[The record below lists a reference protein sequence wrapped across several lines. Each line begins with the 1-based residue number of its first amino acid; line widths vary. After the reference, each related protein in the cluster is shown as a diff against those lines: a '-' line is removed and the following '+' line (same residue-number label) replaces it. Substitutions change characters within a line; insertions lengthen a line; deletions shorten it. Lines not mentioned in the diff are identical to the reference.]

1 MHLPFFCYLDYELP
15 FMVNLKQPEELLR
28 LRAHF
33 DTGQTRSYAFRIE
46 QLRKLKQ
53 AILQREEAIYAALH
67 QDLKKSKEET
77 WATETGLV
85 IAELNTA
92 IRHLHEWM
100 KPEYRPTNLANL
112 PSGSRILREPLGVVL
127 IIGPWNYPLQ
137 LLLNPLVGAIAAGN
151 CAVIKPSELAPATAQ
166 IIQSILEA
174 IFPSDYVLCVEG
186 EGAAVIPA
194 LTNTFRFDH
203 IFYTGSTTVGRI
215 IYQIAAEQLIP
226 VTLELGGKSPCVV
239 EADANIDIAARRV
252 ALTKFSN
259 AGQMCVAA
267 DYILVHESRER
278 ELINALK
285 KYIVDF
291 FSETPEEDYNYCRIV
306 NEKQFDRLLGYLS
319 GATIETGGRHDRSKL
334 FIAPTILTGIS
345 PESPVMREEIFGPL
359 LPVISFRTF
368 EEARTVI
375 AQHPN
380 PLAFYLFTASRSR
393 EKAWLQAVPFGGGCV
408 NNCSWHFTNHEL
420 PFGGRGASGTGSY
433 HGRYS
438 FETFSHRKGVLKTP
452 AWFDP
457 ALRYPPFQGK
467 LKWFKRLIR

>member
-1 MHLPFFCYLDYELP
+1 MTFSLFHRWPSLSRGLDRGSHGT
-15 FMVNLKQPEELLR
+15 R
-28 LRAHF
+28 LRPRRRAMSLTRLE
-33 DTGQTRSYAFRIE
+33 DLEGRQLLSGGIGTAQTVGP
-46 QLRKLKQ
+46 Q
-53 AILQREEAIYAALH
+53 AAL
-67 QDLKKSKEET
+67 
-77 WATETGLV
+77 
-85 IAELNTA
+85 A
-92 IRHLHEWM
+92 I
-100 KPEYRPTNLANL
+100 
-112 PSGSRILREPLGVVL
+112 
-127 IIGPWNYPLQ
+127 
-137 LLLNPLVGAIAAGN
+137 
-151 CAVIKPSELAPATAQ
+151 
-166 IIQSILEA
+166 
-174 IFPSDYVLCVEG
+174 VEG
-186 EGAAVIPA
+186 LSPANGALRAAALPTAVQVANAI
-194 LTNTFRFDH
+194 
-203 IFYTGSTTVGRI
+203 
-215 IYQIAAEQLIP
+215 
-226 VTLELGGKSPCVV
+226 GGV
-239 EADANIDIAARRV
+239 AR
-252 ALTKFSN
+252 
-259 AGQMCVAA
+259 G
-267 DYILVHESRER
+267 